1 MDQIYIS
8 PVPDLT
14 DDQTEAINIISEALF
29 PYIEAE
35 HQSYQDFTV
44 GLRPNTMIIGQF
56 LRLERSLDVLQNYR
70 SLVIEMVED
79 FEELGHYAVQLSE
92 TIKALN
98 SIQEQLAFAIGSLF
112 EVDIEVFGS
121 AKYSEALQSKASK
134 LFDASVPENDCVQ
147 LELQLQ

>member
-1 MDQIYIS
+1 MDQVYIS
-8 PVPDLT
+8 PVAELT

-35 HQSYQDFTV
+35 HQNYQNHTE

-79 FEELGHYAVQLSE
+79 FEELSHYAVQLSE

-98 SIQEQLAFAIGSLF
+98 SIQEQLAFAVCSLF
-112 EVDIEVFGS
+112 EIDIEVFGS
-121 AKYSEALQSKASK
+121 AKYSEALQVKAAE
-134 LFDASVPENDCVQ
+134 LFNAAVPKSDWIQ